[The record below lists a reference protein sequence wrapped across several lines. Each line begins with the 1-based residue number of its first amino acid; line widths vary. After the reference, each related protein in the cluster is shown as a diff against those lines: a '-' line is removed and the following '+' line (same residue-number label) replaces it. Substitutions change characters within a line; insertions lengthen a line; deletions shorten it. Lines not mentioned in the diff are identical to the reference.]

1 MYDSVNNNIS
11 YLRNG
16 GWFMVFNTT
25 VNNIS
30 AISWR
35 SFLMMEE
42 DGVPGENHRSVTSHW
57 QTLMLYREH
66 SMKSQL

>member
-11 YLRNG
+11 YLRKG

-42 DGVPGENHRSVTSHW
+42 DGVPGENHSSVTSH
-57 QTLMLYREH
+57 
-66 SMKSQL
+66 

>member
-11 YLRNG
+11 YLRKG

-42 DGVPGENHRSVTSHW
+42 DGVLGAIVVVIVW
-57 QTLMLYREH
+57 
-66 SMKSQL
+66 